1 MLVFAGMLEMNRP
14 KPEQIVRK
22 AKYLLRTQ
30 QFKELCQ
37 RPETSVLTSTSGAS
51 PTMAHATQIPLSE
64 KAIANHHAN
73 RRSASTSS
81 TRRARNH
88 GKQASGGLIERGTPA
103 HHEQSMRALKF
114 LQTELSCVVDQTNK
128 VESEDFKAL
137 IRGLLVGAFSS
148 TTGISSAT
156 SLLGK
161 ASASLSAIGSRNR
174 HSGDSLGNPQKTNVI
189 LSPSPITSPALGNA
203 RMLMSSP
210 SNLSSFAAN
219 GGNGPL
225 GLRAFLASPNEH
237 QLSIPVFDDRRD
249 DDEEDDDGDVD
260 VNDDQLAPGNGQDNG
275 AMGRREDEDSP
286 MMDSS
291 MVSRRPVRGSRGIA
305 GRRPSAVASSRTVTP
320 SDDLGDLEGLDN
332 NGDLV
337 KPASEGPEK
346 EDSMDD
352 QVMVDSEHRD
362 GYEDEE
368 ESQTEDDEEEDTY
381 ANENEE
387 QVMKTFYRDRTI
399 LYEKLLEFF
408 AEDVKQPKGDLADL
422 VKVG

>member
-1 MLVFAGMLEMNRP
+1 MPVYAGILEMSRP

-37 RPETSVLTSTSGAS
+37 RPETSVLTSTTEAP
-51 PTMAHATQIPLSE
+51 PTMAGQATQVPLSE
-64 KAIANHHAN
+64 KAIAHHHAN
-73 RRSASTSS
+73 RRSASTASS
-81 TRRARNH
+81 RRARNH
-88 GKQASGGLIERGTPA
+88 GKQASRGLIERGTPA

-137 IRGLLVGAFSS
+137 IRGLLVGAFSA

-161 ASASLSAIGSRNR
+161 ASSSSATGSRSS
-174 HSGDSLGNPQKTNVI
+174 HSGDLGNPQKTNVI
-189 LSPSPITSPALGNA
+189 LSPSPVTSPALSNA
-203 RMLMSSP
+203 RMLMPSP
-210 SNLSSFAAN
+210 NNLSSFAAN
-219 GGNGPL
+219 SGTGPL
-225 GLRAFLASPNEH
+225 SLRAFLASPNGH
-237 QLSIPVFDDRRD
+237 QLSIPVFDDRRE
-249 DDEEDDDGDVD
+249 DDEEDNDSDVD

-275 AMGRREDEDSP
+275 AIGRREDEDSP

-320 SDDLGDLEGLDN
+320 SDDLGDLEGLDH

-337 KPASEGPEK
+337 KPTSESSEK
-346 EDSMDD
+346 EDGMDD
-352 QVMVDSEHRD
+352 QVMVDSEHCD
-362 GYEDEE
+362 GCEDED
-368 ESQTEDDEEEDTY
+368 ESQTEDDDEEETY
-381 ANENEE
+381 ANEDEE
-387 QVMKTFYRDRTI
+387 QVMKVFYRDRTI